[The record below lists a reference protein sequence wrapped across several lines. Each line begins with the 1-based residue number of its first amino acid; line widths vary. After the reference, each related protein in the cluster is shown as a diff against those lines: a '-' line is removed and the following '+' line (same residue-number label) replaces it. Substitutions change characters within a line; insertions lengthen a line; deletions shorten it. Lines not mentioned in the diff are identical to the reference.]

1 MDAEPFCKERG
12 DEMKAYIILFSLL
25 LLASCNRRELTY
37 YEVAEITLTADWS
50 QSGLEGESDYGA
62 TAVFYPKDG
71 EAPQIVLMGDRTHAT
86 THLRKGHY
94 SVIVFNR
101 SFKDFGA
108 IAFRGENSF
117 HTFEA
122 YAKQVENRSTTEVI
136 VTSPEKLATC
146 VIEEFEVT
154 DNMLGNYTRQQPQS
168 RSYATGEYSLHFIPT
183 ELTNTVK
190 VQINVDGLKNVKDAT
205 CRLGG
210 IPASV
215 LLHNGQCSENMITHE
230 FSIGNPVFHEG
241 SSTDGTLTG
250 KINVFGFNEAHEHN
264 MSLST
269 NLVDG
274 KTKIEQTFDKVNV
287 SKNTDETG
295 AIYLHV
301 EAKAP
306 EPIPDVEPEKGPD
319 SGFNADVDGWGKE
332 EHTELPL

>member
-1 MDAEPFCKERG
+1 
-12 DEMKAYIILFSLL
+12 MKLYIVLFFFLL
-25 LLASCNRRELTY
+25 FTSCNRRELTY

-50 QSGLEGESDYGA
+50 QSGLEGETDYGA
-62 TAVFYPKDG
+62 TAVFYPKNG
-71 EAPQIVLMGDRTHAT
+71 GTPQIVLMGNRTHAT
-86 THLRKGHY
+86 ARLPKGHY

-101 SFKDFGA
+101 SFNDFGA

-122 YAKQVENRSTTEVI
+122 YAKQIENRSATEVL
-136 VTSPEKLATC
+136 VASPEKLATY

-154 DNMLGNYTRQQPQS
+154 DNMLGNYAETKPVS
-168 RSYATGEYSLHFIPT
+168 RSSATGECSLHFIPT
-183 ELTNTVK
+183 ELTSTVK
-190 VQINVDGLKNVKDAT
+190 VQINVDGLKNIKDAT

-210 IPASV
+210 IHASI
-215 LLHNGQCSENMITHE
+215 LLHNSQCSENMIAQE

-241 SSTDGTLTG
+241 SLTDGTLTG
-250 KINVFGFNEAHEHN
+250 EISVFGFNEEADHS
-264 MSLST
+264 MSLSA

-274 KTKIEQTFDKVNV
+274 KTKIEQNFDKVNI

-301 EAKAP
+301 EAKTP

-319 SGFNADVDGWGKE
+319 SGFDADVDDWGKE
-332 EHTELPL
+332 ENTEIPL